1 MFYLE
6 YNKQT
11 GLVVEIHA
19 VQPNVTADY
28 DFGISGVFKVSDE
41 FEWTILINEVDEN
54 KNILSYSAIRN
65 NPNAKRLLQENDQLK
80 VELGNILIENANDK
94 AKISELE
101 TVQGELLLEVATL
114 KMGGIA

>member
-1 MFYLE
+1 MAYLE
-6 YNKQT
+6 YELSTKQ
-11 GLVVEIHA
+11 VIEIHEN
-19 VQPNVTADY
+19 QPIVNEGY
-28 DFGISGVFKVSDE
+28 DCAISIAFVAGSE
-41 FEWTILINEVDEN
+41 FEWTIWVNEVDEN
-54 KNILSYSAIRN
+54 KNVVSYSAIRN